1 MAEEEDAAARKT
13 EEEAVQQLYWV
24 QFSPTTLH
32 IVTFAHGRFRVL
44 LRGIEFSFQ
53 FGFGASTP

>member
-1 MAEEEDAAARKT
+1 MVRKT
-13 EEEAVQQLYWV
+13 EEEGVQQLYWV
-24 QFSPTTLH
+24 QFIPTTLH

-53 FGFGASTP
+53 FGFGASSP